1 MDSGTSLTTTSSS
14 QASPAAMFVPLLDV
28 ASLSLFNPKED
39 PNTLA
44 IRWKL
49 CKYRL
54 IVIQIQIKRSFNL
67 DLVAK
72 GITKDE
78 QKTALLLHTGGLSF

>member
-14 QASPAAMFVPLLDV
+14 QASPAATFVPLLDV

-67 DLVAK
+67 YLVAK